1 MNETKQ
7 NSLIMAPTK
16 KQLVIVC
23 LTWIIGVA
31 LILLAVS
38 DFFAPLS
45 GRISMIL
52 GFITGIWTVM
62 VLLVV
67 INYFRKPK
75 E

>member
-1 MNETKQ
+1 
-7 NSLIMAPTK
+7 MAPTK
-16 KQLVIVC
+16 KQLIIVC

-31 LILLAVS
+31 FIILAVS
-38 DFFAPLS
+38 DFFAPVS

-52 GFITGIWTVM
+52 GFLTAIWTVI
-62 VLLVV
+62 VLLIV